1 MNIFRYLRDHTP
13 MILLNMAGMFF
24 LTLYLMVI
32 SVPFGSI
39 LLILIVWGSI
49 SVFCLVTRCLTR
61 KRRYSE
67 MWEVLNGIQEKYLF
81 PEILK
86 CPYTEEERQYYDIM
100 QVVSKS
106 MLEKV
111 EQVQREKREYREYI
125 EQWVHELKV
134 PLTAV
139 RLICE
144 NHKEEMS
151 RKILTEFEKMN
162 NGVEMVLYY
171 ARMDGVEKDYLIRE
185 THLAAIVKNCLAQ
198 CRTAWIRAGIMVSVD
213 ISDQTVY
220 TDEKWVGFILSQILW
235 NCYQYCR
242 AGHPQ
247 VKIYTERGL
256 DGSDAVLSM
265 VVEDNGAGIPQE
277 EIERVFDKGF
287 TGTNGRNY
295 KKSTGMGLYI
305 CKKLCGHLGI
315 GIRITSSP
323 GNWTRVFLD
332 FICETCQS

>member
-1 MNIFRYLRDHTP
+1 
-13 MILLNMAGMFF
+13 
-24 LTLYLMVI
+24 MVI

-39 LLILIVWGSI
+39 LLILIVWGVSPC
-49 SVFCLVTRCLTR
+49 SALSPGCLTR

-151 RKILTEFEKMN
+151 RKILTEFEKD
-162 NGVEMVLYY
+162 EQWC
-171 ARMDGVEKDYLIRE
+171 RDGTL
-185 THLAAIVKNCLAQ
+185 L
-198 CRTAWIRAGIMVSVD
+198 RAHGRSG
-213 ISDQTVY
+213 
-220 TDEKWVGFILSQILW
+220 E
-235 NCYQYCR
+235 
-242 AGHPQ
+242 
-247 VKIYTERGL
+247 GL
-256 DGSDAVLSM
+256 PD
-265 VVEDNGAGIPQE
+265 P
-277 EIERVFDKGF
+277 
-287 TGTNGRNY
+287 
-295 KKSTGMGLYI
+295 
-305 CKKLCGHLGI
+305 
-315 GIRITSSP
+315 
-323 GNWTRVFLD
+323 
-332 FICETCQS
+332 

>member
-1 MNIFRYLRDHTP
+1 M
-13 MILLNMAGMFF
+13 
-24 LTLYLMVI
+24 
-32 SVPFGSI
+32 
-39 LLILIVWGSI
+39 GSI

-151 RKILTEFEKMN
+151 RKILTEFEKD
-162 NGVEMVLYY
+162 EQWC
-171 ARMDGVEKDYLIRE
+171 RDGTL
-185 THLAAIVKNCLAQ
+185 L
-198 CRTAWIRAGIMVSVD
+198 RAHGRSG
-213 ISDQTVY
+213 
-220 TDEKWVGFILSQILW
+220 E
-235 NCYQYCR
+235 
-242 AGHPQ
+242 
-247 VKIYTERGL
+247 GL
-256 DGSDAVLSM
+256 PD
-265 VVEDNGAGIPQE
+265 P
-277 EIERVFDKGF
+277 
-287 TGTNGRNY
+287 
-295 KKSTGMGLYI
+295 
-305 CKKLCGHLGI
+305 
-315 GIRITSSP
+315 
-323 GNWTRVFLD
+323 
-332 FICETCQS
+332 